1 MYSYVF
7 GENINLIMVA
17 ELWAVRDDLA
27 LLFGFASLIV
37 EIDSRFVFNAFCKKQ
52 VKWDVCTTFSSSAS
66 LWCTVSLSL
75 V

>member
-27 LLFGFASLIV
+27 LLFGFAS
-37 EIDSRFVFNAFCKKQ
+37 FNCGN
-52 VKWDVCTTFSSSAS
+52 
-66 LWCTVSLSL
+66 
-75 V
+75 